1 MEKAGIVALIIGIVL
16 TLVGAAIVFFVFL
29 GVGFD
34 FSKLNYDLVDGSS
47 QSYVTKTYDISEE
60 FGSIYIEDSSADI
73 YFEKATGDKVY
84 VESYERDDVDY
95 DVEVNNKTLYINR
108 DPKSDLQFFSIGINT
123 DESRLTVYLP
133 KKAYDELTINTASSD
148 IILSAEIEFSSVD
161 IDVASGDVSV
171 DSKVSESISVD
182 AASSDLFI
190 NSSDAKIVNLHTAS
204 GEITVSGLNNCEEIE
219 VSTASGEID
228 LTDIKTKNI
237 NCSSS
242 SGEQSYNNVVAYS
255 KMELHSGSGEI
266 KLYSCDAQDI
276 IINTASGEVYGELL
290 SKKKFVTDTAS
301 GDIDIAH
308 DAHGEN
314 GECNIN
320 TASGDITIRL
330 SK

>member
-60 FGSIYIEDSSADI
+60 FESISIEDSSADI

-84 VESYERDDVDY
+84 VESYEREDVDY
-95 DVEVNNKTLYINR
+95 DVKVNNKTLYINR

-161 IDVASGDVSV
+161 IDAASGDVTV

-204 GEITVSGLNNCEEIE
+204 GEITVSGLKNCEEIE

-242 SGEQSYNNVVAYS
+242 SGEQSYNNVVADS